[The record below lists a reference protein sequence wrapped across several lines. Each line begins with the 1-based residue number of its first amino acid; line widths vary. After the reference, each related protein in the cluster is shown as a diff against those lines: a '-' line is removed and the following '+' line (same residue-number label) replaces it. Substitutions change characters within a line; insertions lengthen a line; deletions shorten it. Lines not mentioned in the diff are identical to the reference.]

1 MRFPKPNVD
10 IFLLENLPRRQEAAT
25 EDEEH
30 RMGWMLVGMAV
41 RIGYMLG
48 LDQKTLRP
56 LTPGVED
63 DDKAE
68 EDGTLSENE
77 RLDRD
82 RLAWTCECFMTVQ
95 LAVLTKLSSDCY
107 IFDRRYA
114 SVFIGTPAKYS
125 LFCQYLNPFW
135 QSVLE

>member
-1 MRFPKPNVD
+1 MPQ
-10 IFLLENLPRRQEAAT
+10 RQEPAT

-56 LTPGVED
+56 LTPGMED
-63 DDKAE
+63 DE
-68 EDGTLSENE
+68 NRTGEDGTMSENE

-82 RLAWTCECFMTVQ
+82 RLAWTCEHHCRF
-95 LAVLTKLSSDCY
+95 S
-107 IFDRRYA
+107 
-114 SVFIGTPAKYS
+114 
-125 LFCQYLNPFW
+125 
-135 QSVLE
+135 